1 MAYDDSN
8 LLIRG
13 GDYFGMR
20 EKPNLTTIHFLI
32 NISFCFATAIT
43 NMQLNSYFI
52 QSANSVPFSIIG
64 AWIVSFHIFSYTNNP
79 VLIPAIAV
87 PNMDEFV
94 IPPASSPRKRLATT
108 PRAARI
114 QRVREDILPKVS
126 MCSHA
131 KNIST
136 PLQCNILHQ
145 GTRDDQKT
153 RSTLVCRRLK
163 PASQFTITN
172 KLLLP

>member
-32 NISFCFATAIT
+32 NISFCFATAIN

-64 AWIVSFHIFSYTNNP
+64 AWIVSFLLSYSTINP
-79 VLIPAIAV
+79 SHCGPQHGWLF
-87 PNMDEFV
+87 D
-94 IPPASSPRKRLATT
+94 SSGLLPLETTRNHPTRRQNSTRKRGYPPKSEHVLT
-108 PRAARI
+108 REKYLRRSRRGGG
-114 QRVREDILPKVS
+114 RV
-126 MCSHA
+126 
-131 KNIST
+131 KN
-136 PLQCNILHQ
+136 
-145 GTRDDQKT
+145 DDELSQNGI
-153 RSTLVCRRLK
+153 RR
-163 PASQFTITN
+163 
-172 KLLLP
+172 

>member
-8 LLIRG
+8 LIVRG
-13 GDYFGMR
+13 GDYFGTG

-32 NISFCFATAIT
+32 NISFCFATAIN

-64 AWIVSFHIFSYTNNP
+64 AWIVSFHIFYTRNN
-79 VLIPAIAV
+79 LLLTPAIAV

-131 KNIST
+131 KNIVDGVVGWEGGS
-136 PLQCNILHQ
+136 
-145 GTRDDQKT
+145 KT
-153 RSTLVCRRLK
+153 TTS
-163 PASQFTITN
+163 
-172 KLLLP
+172 